1 MGADIWIGR
10 RGVDDIGSISFRD
23 SYVGAITLNAI
34 RLSYNGDLRPKLL
47 RGEEF
52 PLELNNWLLEELRA
66 RIAEYLDS
74 PRAAEY
80 AREYLEEARESQAD
94 PERMIE
100 IWRDHIGKLIRLI
113 EESSERE
120 IPLTMSL

>member
-10 RGVDDIGSISFRD
+10 RGVDNIGSISFRD
-23 SYVGAITLNAI
+23 SYGGAITLNAL
-34 RLSYNGDLRPKLL
+34 RLSYWQDLSPKLL

-74 PRAAEY
+74 PGAAEY
-80 AREYLEEARESQAD
+80 AREYLDSAQNSDAD
-94 PERMIE
+94 PEGMISL
-100 IWRDHIGKLIRLI
+100 WREHIGKLIRLI
-113 EESSERE
+113 EESSKRR

>member
-10 RGVDDIGSISFRD
+10 RGIDDIGALYFRD
-23 SYVGAITLNAI
+23 SYVKDVTLNAL
-34 RLSYNGDLRPKLL
+34 RMSYNGDLYPKLL

-52 PLELNNWLLEELRA
+52 PLELNDWLLGELRA

-74 PRAAEY
+74 PRAEDY
-80 AREYLEEARESQAD
+80 AREYLEEAQM
-94 PERMIE
+94 PEAKPKEMIHV
-100 IWRDHIGKLIRLI
+100 WRVHTGILIKVI
-113 EESSERE
+113 EESSKRG